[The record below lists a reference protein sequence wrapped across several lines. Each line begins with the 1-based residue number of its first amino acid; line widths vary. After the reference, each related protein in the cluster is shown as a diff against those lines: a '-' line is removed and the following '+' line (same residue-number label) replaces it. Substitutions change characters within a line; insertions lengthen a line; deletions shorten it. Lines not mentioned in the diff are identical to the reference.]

1 MGSLVNRD
9 PSTFIELYSKHC
21 QALPTCL
28 SSLSDRPLSFLS
40 RSCTLTL
47 YNIPASLVKTSI
59 APYIPSPLTNLP
71 IVSELCCLLSSDTG
85 TLLQNYC
92 HNGRDSDSGHWRRDT
107 LSRCSIRGR
116 NTSRAANDPFVFRI
130 TFKTLLRQYAKWPLT
145 HGKLYMNLGRQ
156 LYCHK

>member
-1 MGSLVNRD
+1 MKNLVSFCKDSCRGFL
-9 PSTFIELYSKHC
+9 FILLLIPNIVKHC
-21 QALPTCL
+21 IHVFSP
-28 SSLSDRPLSFLS
+28 SDRPTSFLS

-47 YNIPASLVKTSI
+47 YNIPASPVKTSI

-92 HNGRDSDSGHWRRDT
+92 HNGRDSGHWHRDT

-116 NTSRAANDPFVFRI
+116 NTCGAANDPSVFTI
-130 TFKTLLRQYAKWPLT
+130 TVTFKTLLTHYAKWALT
-145 HGKLYMNLGRQ
+145 HSKW
-156 LYCHK
+156 